1 MPALQSCMALGAD
14 LLRCPN
20 CERVMRVHAVVRG
33 AWVTRPTTGT
43 RLLHIGMRSNMER
56 GHIAL
61 EIVVSKSHSVRR

>member
-1 MPALQSCMALGAD
+1 
-14 LLRCPN
+14 
-20 CERVMRVHAVVRG
+20 MRVHAVVRG